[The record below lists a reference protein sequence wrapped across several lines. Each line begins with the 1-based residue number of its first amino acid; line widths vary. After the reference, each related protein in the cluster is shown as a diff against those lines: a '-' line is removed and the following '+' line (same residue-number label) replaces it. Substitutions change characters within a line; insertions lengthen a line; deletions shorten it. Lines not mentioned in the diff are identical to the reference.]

1 MVLFAVLGPLPVRYG
16 AWPASATNRPRRPPG
31 GVNPLGT
38 DAQGRDVL
46 AALILATPQTLKIGL
61 FAGLIGLAAGVL
73 LGLVAGF
80 FRGIVDAV
88 IRTAADVMM
97 TIPGI
102 AVLVLVATNVRT
114 MSVALMAVI
123 VAGLAWMYPTRT
135 IRAQTLSMRERP
147 YVDVAR
153 LNGIGG
159 LRLVMT
165 EILPNLLPYI
175 AASFVT
181 AVSSAMLATIGLE
194 ALGLGPQNELTLGMM
209 IYWAQ
214 FYGAILRSM
223 WWWWTP
229 PVVDACDHLHRPAAD
244 VGRDGPPR
252 QRAAEGRVVSGTP
265 VLEVEDL
272 TVHFATPQG
281 PGPGGGRRVLRTDAR
296 RAARASSAN
305 RARAS
310 RRRCWR

>member
-1 MVLFAVLGPLPVRYG
+1 MSASASPWAAGVRSALRQPLLVAGLVLLLAVVLFALAGPLIHDTALAGIG
-16 AWPASATNRPRRPPG
+16 ANRPRRPPG
-31 GVNPLGT
+31 GDNPLGT

-61 FAGLIGLAAGVL
+61 FAGLIGLGAGVL

-80 FRGIVDAV
+80 FRGIADAV

-114 MSVALMAVI
+114 MSVALMALI

-153 LNGIGG
+153 INGIGG
-159 LRLVMT
+159 IRLVLT

-214 FYGAILRSM
+214 YYGAILRNI
-223 WWWWTP
+223 WWWWVP
-229 PVVDACDHLHRPAAD
+229 PVAMLATIF
-244 VGRDGPPR
+244 VGLLMTSAGMDRIVNAR
-252 QRAAEGRVVSGTP
+252 LRVES
-265 VLEVEDL
+265 
-272 TVHFATPQG
+272 
-281 PGPGGGRRVLRTDAR
+281 
-296 RAARASSAN
+296 
-305 RARAS
+305 
-310 RRRCWR
+310 

>member
-1 MVLFAVLGPLPVRYG
+1 MSRSASPMALALRGALRQPMLLAGLLLLGAVVLFALVGPLLHDTALAG
-16 AWPASATNRPRRPPG
+16 IGTNRPRRPPG
-31 GVNPLGT
+31 GDNPLGT
-38 DAQGRDVL
+38 DAQGRDIL

-61 FAGLIGLAAGVL
+61 FAGIIGLGAGVL
-73 LGLVAGF
+73 LGLAAGF
-80 FRGIVDAV
+80 FRGIADAI

-147 YVDVAR
+147 YVDIAR
-153 LNGIGG
+153 INGIGG
-159 LRLVMT
+159 VRLVLT

-214 FYGAILRSM
+214 YYGAILRNI
-223 WWWWTP
+223 WWWWLP
-229 PVVDACDHLHRPAAD
+229 PVVMLATIFIGLLMTSAGMDRIVNARL
-244 VGRDGPPR
+244 
-252 QRAAEGRVVSGTP
+252 RVES
-265 VLEVEDL
+265 
-272 TVHFATPQG
+272 
-281 PGPGGGRRVLRTDAR
+281 
-296 RAARASSAN
+296 
-305 RARAS
+305 
-310 RRRCWR
+310 

>member
-1 MVLFAVLGPLPVRYG
+1 MSGAASPWRDVASRIVRQPMLVAGLLLLGSVVAFAALGPLLHDTALAGIG
-16 AWPASATNRPRRPPG
+16 ANRPRRPPG
-31 GVNPLGT
+31 GANLLGT

-46 AALILATPQTLKIGL
+46 AALILATPQTLRIGL
-61 FAGLIGLAAGVL
+61 FAGLIGLAAGVF
-73 LGLVAGF
+73 LGLVAGY
-80 FRGIVDAV
+80 FRGVVDAV
-88 IRTAADVMM
+88 IRTVADVAM

-102 AVLVLVATNVRT
+102 AVLVLVAVNVRT
-114 MSVALMAVI
+114 MSVLLMAVI

-147 YVDVAR
+147 YIDVAR

-159 LRLVMT
+159 LRLVLT

-214 FYGAILRSM
+214 FYGAIMRNM

-229 PVVDACDHLHRPAAD
+229 PVAMLATIF
-244 VGRDGPPR
+244 VGLLLTSAGMDRFVNAR
-252 QRAAEGRVVSGTP
+252 LRVES
-265 VLEVEDL
+265 
-272 TVHFATPQG
+272 
-281 PGPGGGRRVLRTDAR
+281 
-296 RAARASSAN
+296 
-305 RARAS
+305 
-310 RRRCWR
+310 

>member
-1 MVLFAVLGPLPVRYG
+1 MLVAGLLLLGAVVLFALVGPLLHDTALAG
-16 AWPASATNRPRRPPG
+16 IGSNRPRRPPG
-31 GVNPLGT
+31 GDNPLGT
-38 DAQGRDVL
+38 DAQGRDIL

-61 FAGLIGLAAGVL
+61 FAGIIGLGAGVL
-73 LGLVAGF
+73 LGLAAGF
-80 FRGIVDAV
+80 FRGIADAI

-147 YVDVAR
+147 YVDIAR
-153 LNGIGG
+153 INGIGG
-159 LRLVMT
+159 VRLVLT

-214 FYGAILRSM
+214 YYGAILRNI
-223 WWWWTP
+223 WWWWLP
-229 PVVDACDHLHRPAAD
+229 PVVMLATIFIGLLMTSAGMDRIVNARL
-244 VGRDGPPR
+244 
-252 QRAAEGRVVSGTP
+252 RVES
-265 VLEVEDL
+265 
-272 TVHFATPQG
+272 
-281 PGPGGGRRVLRTDAR
+281 
-296 RAARASSAN
+296 
-305 RARAS
+305 
-310 RRRCWR
+310 

>member
-1 MVLFAVLGPLPVRYG
+1 VASRIVRQPMLVAGLLLLGSVVAFAVLGPLLHDTALAG
-16 AWPASATNRPRRPPG
+16 IGTNRPRRPPG
-31 GVNPLGT
+31 GANLLGT

-46 AALILATPQTLKIGL
+46 AALILATPQTLRIGL
-61 FAGLIGLAAGVL
+61 FAGLIGLAAGVF
-73 LGLVAGF
+73 LGLVAGY
-80 FRGIVDAV
+80 FRGVVDAV
-88 IRTAADVMM
+88 IRTVADVAM

-102 AVLVLVATNVRT
+102 AVLVLVAVNVRT
-114 MSVALMAVI
+114 MSVLLMAVI

-147 YVDVAR
+147 YIDVAR

-159 LRLVMT
+159 LRLVLT

-214 FYGAILRSM
+214 FYGAIMRNM

-229 PVVDACDHLHRPAAD
+229 PVAMLATIF
-244 VGRDGPPR
+244 VGLLLTSAGMDRFVNAR
-252 QRAAEGRVVSGTP
+252 LRVES
-265 VLEVEDL
+265 
-272 TVHFATPQG
+272 
-281 PGPGGGRRVLRTDAR
+281 
-296 RAARASSAN
+296 
-305 RARAS
+305 
-310 RRRCWR
+310 